1 MNPQNPQPLK
11 LAVDIGCGTG
21 QSTRPLAPYF
31 EKVLGFDISEA
42 QLENARKEETPDN
55 VEYRYVRL

>member
-1 MNPQNPQPLK
+1 MKFQRSQLLN

-42 QLENARKEETPDN
+42 QLENAKREETPDN
-55 VEYRYVRL
+55 VEYRYVR